1 MATKTI
7 SITEEAYE
15 RLRTN
20 KMENESFTD
29 VINRITNKRSIME
42 LAGILTNKEADE
54 LIEKSAEQ
62 PFVAVRSS
70 ATTEDL
76 AEASFAGQQE
86 TFLNVQGPEEL
97 LKNIKKCF
105 ASLFT
110 PRATYYRNKKGFQH
124 D

>member
-42 LAGILTNKEADE
+42 LAGILSNKEADE
-54 LIEKSAEQ
+54 LKENISQIRAASSARMEKIIEK
-62 PFVAVRSS
+62 
-70 ATTEDL
+70 
-76 AEASFAGQQE
+76 
-86 TFLNVQGPEEL
+86 
-97 LKNIKKCF
+97 LK
-105 ASLFT
+105 
-110 PRATYYRNKKGFQH
+110 
-124 D
+124 

>member
-54 LIEKSAEQ
+54 LKKNISEIRAASKARMEKIIEK
-62 PFVAVRSS
+62 
-70 ATTEDL
+70 
-76 AEASFAGQQE
+76 
-86 TFLNVQGPEEL
+86 
-97 LKNIKKCF
+97 LK
-105 ASLFT
+105 
-110 PRATYYRNKKGFQH
+110 
-124 D
+124 